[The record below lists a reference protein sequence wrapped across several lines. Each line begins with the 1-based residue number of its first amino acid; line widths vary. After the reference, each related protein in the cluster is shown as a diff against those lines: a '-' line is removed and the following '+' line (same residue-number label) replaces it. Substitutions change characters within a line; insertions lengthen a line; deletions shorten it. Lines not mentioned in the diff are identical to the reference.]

1 MANGSQ
7 QLAKLSGRSSFQLP
21 IPINTYLKG
30 DQHPRDDEEPPLVTV
45 VLTLHLLN
53 ATLEE

>member
-30 DQHPRDDEEPPLVTV
+30 DQHPRDDEEPPLVAV